1 MKKIIDKFIQFS
13 DAFVALLL
21 FSLFGTFLLQVFM
34 RYIVSRPLSWTIEA
48 CIIAYVWIVF
58 WGSSFILRFD
68 EQVTFSVLY
77 NSVSAKTQRIFTLIS
92 YFIIA
97 AIFLYSAPYIIDYIM
112 FMSLEKSDA
121 LHIRKDILYSVF
133 GIFIVV
139 TALRSCFVIYQTLK
153 SKKQGENK

>member
-1 MKKIIDKFIQFS
+1 MKKIIDKFTQFS
-13 DAFVALLL
+13 EAFVALLL
-21 FSLFGTFLLQVFM
+21 FSLFGIFLLQVFM

-58 WGSSFILRFD
+58 WASSFILRFD

-77 NSVSAKTQRIFTLIS
+77 DSVSKKTQRIFIIIS

-97 AIFLYSAPYIIDYIM
+97 SIFLYSAPYIIDYIM
-112 FMSLEKSDA
+112 FMALEKSDA

-133 GIFIVV
+133 GIFIVM
-139 TALRSCFVIYQTLK
+139 TALRGYIVIYQTVK
-153 SKKQGENK
+153 NRKRGENK